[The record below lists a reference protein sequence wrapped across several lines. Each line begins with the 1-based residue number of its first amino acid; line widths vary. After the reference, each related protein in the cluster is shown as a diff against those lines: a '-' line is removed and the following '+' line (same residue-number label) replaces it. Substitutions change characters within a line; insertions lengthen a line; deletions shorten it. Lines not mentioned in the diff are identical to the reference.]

1 LLIFENSGALKQ
13 IRQLST
19 VKYLGVGEVVGGVGV
34 AEQLIASVRVSCRN
48 SLLLDVASECVEG
61 GASD

>member
-1 LLIFENSGALKQ
+1 VAHPAGA
-13 IRQLST
+13 IE
-19 VKYLGVGEVVGGVGV
+19 YLGVGEVVGGVGV

-48 SLLLDVASECVEG
+48 SLFLDVASECVEG